1 MTDQQR
7 LEQLRLAYQNLL
19 MGKSARVIQKDG
31 RRVEYSPA
39 DKQSLLNEKGGLIQ
53 WINRNYLNLVL
64 SLSSEFPSL

>member
-39 DKQSLLNEKGGLIQ
+39 DKQSLLNEIQ
-53 WINRNYLNLVL
+53 RLESCAGQSRRRGPAGVI
-64 SLSSEFPSL
+64 

>member
-1 MTDQQR
+1 MIDQQR

-39 DKQSLLNEKGGLIQ
+39 DKQSLLNEIQ
-53 WINRNYLNLVL
+53 RLE
-64 SLSSEFPSL
+64 SSAGQSRRRGPAGVI

>member
-7 LEQLRLAYQNLL
+7 LEQLRLAYQDLL

-39 DKQSLLNEKGGLIQ
+39 DKQSLLNEIQ
-53 WINRNYLNLVL
+53 RLE
-64 SLSSEFPSL
+64 SSAGQSRRRGPAGVI

>member
-39 DKQSLLNEKGGLIQ
+39 DKQSLLNEIQ
-53 WINRNYLNLVL
+53 RLE
-64 SLSSEFPSL
+64 SSAGQSRRRGPAGVI

>member
-39 DKQSLLNEKGGLIQ
+39 DKQSLSNEIQ
-53 WINRNYLNLVL
+53 RLE
-64 SLSSEFPSL
+64 SSAGQSRRRGPAGVI

>member
-19 MGKSARVIQKDG
+19 IGKSARVIQKDG

-39 DKQSLLNEKGGLIQ
+39 DKQSLLNEIQ
-53 WINRNYLNLVL
+53 RLE
-64 SLSSEFPSL
+64 SSAGQSRRRGPAGVI

>member
-7 LEQLRLAYQNLL
+7 LDQMRLAYQNLL

-39 DKQSLLNEKGGLIQ
+39 DKQSLLSEIHRLE
-53 WINRNYLNLVL
+53 
-64 SLSSEFPSL
+64 SSVGQSRRRGPAGVI